1 VVFLTVVNKLLCL
14 VQLVT
19 LFWRCNVSQFLS
31 ESTAISSRL
40 RSKSLHARASPT
52 ALWAPMSLP
61 LVSSDVLVGKA
72 EMRRSNQGSRRIDS
86 TCYQL
91 TKAWSYIGQILTG
104 WMFDALL
111 SLYEHTIFLWLN
123 TLFHA
128 PCGHSNTEVK
138 QAQPISNHCAL
149 IAVNAFGRFLLE
161 YSRWVCVW
169 GLSQEQISLCSKK

>member
-1 VVFLTVVNKLLCL
+1 MSHSFCQSPLLYLEDCAA
-14 VQLVT
+14 
-19 LFWRCNVSQFLS
+19 SP
-31 ESTAISSRL
+31 
-40 RSKSLHARASPT
+40 LHARASPT

-61 LVSSDVLVGKA
+61 LISSDVLVGKA

-86 TCYQL
+86 TCCQL

-104 WMFDALL
+104 WDIRRFTI
-111 SLYEHTIFLWLN
+111 SVRNIRFSCGSTLY
-123 TLFHA
+123 FHA

-149 IAVNAFGRFLLE
+149 TAVNAFGRFLLG
-161 YSRWVCVW
+161 YSRWVYVW